1 MEGDGNGRCE
11 IGMSV
16 CGNNGFRGGG
26 RRRHRN
32 YGREEEACVA
42 GQEEEEE
49 GSVRQDAS
57 RKNKGGTCIR
67 FPTGDKRPRR
77 EVSRDG
83 NTRENVDTRVSSRG
97 PAVDRVA

>member
-1 MEGDGNGRCE
+1 METMGSEVVEEGATGT
-11 IGMSV
+11 MA
-16 CGNNGFRGGG
+16 G
-26 RRRHRN
+26 RRKP
-32 YGREEEACVA
+32 VA
-42 GQEEEEE
+42 GREEEEE

>member
-1 MEGDGNGRCE
+1 METEGARQGHIR
-11 IGMSV
+11 V
-16 CGNNGFRGGG
+16 RGNNGFEGGG

-42 GQEEEEE
+42 GWEE
-49 GSVRQDAS
+49 GEEGSSVRQDAES

-77 EVSRDG
+77 EG
-83 NTRENVDTRVSSRG
+83 F
-97 PAVDRVA
+97 A